1 MFNELLNFSFDLY
14 DIDSNITIEM
24 GADCLT
30 VKLNDHRQ
38 EILLWLQNDEVYV
51 EVVHDLKETDA
62 IPLDT
67 LISILNVIDKYK
79 NIQFNH

>member
-51 EVVHDLKETDA
+51 EVVHDLKEKDA

-79 NIQFNH
+79 NIQFSH

>member
-14 DIDSNITIEM
+14 DIDSSITIEM

-38 EILLWLQNDEVYV
+38 QILLWLQNDDVYI
-51 EVVHDLKETDA
+51 EVVHGLREKDA
-62 IPLDT
+62 IPLET
-67 LISILNVIDKYK
+67 LIEILKVIDKYK
-79 NIQFNH
+79 TMQFNH